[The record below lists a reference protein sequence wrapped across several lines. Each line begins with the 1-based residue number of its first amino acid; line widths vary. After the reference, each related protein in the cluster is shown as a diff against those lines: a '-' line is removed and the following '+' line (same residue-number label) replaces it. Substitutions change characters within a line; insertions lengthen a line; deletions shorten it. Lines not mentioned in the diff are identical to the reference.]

1 MTIRDL
7 IKELAGENPD
17 RKVVDANGI
26 EITVIEIGQKPNTI
40 EIH

>member
-1 MTIRDL
+1 MNIRDL